1 MLLLEKVP
9 KPYDV
14 YMSHRQK
21 QAKYYLKLIFHFF
34 PMVFM
39 KNSEKKIYLFQL
51 PQQQNLKWSPQ
62 K

>member
-9 KPYDV
+9 KPYDI

-21 QAKYYLKLIFHFF
+21 QTKYDLKLIFHFF
-34 PMVFM
+34 PVVFM

-51 PQQQNLKWSPQ
+51 PKQQNF
-62 K
+62 